1 MVRQPRR
8 MRSLVLRVAVR
19 FLTGHLRF
27 QQALHLAPVTGI
39 VTRRIR
45 INLQVHDSRS
55 APLLSCI
62 PFAVIRVLML
72 PVSEDYV
79 FPNES
84 LAEHA
89 RQTAA
94 PKRMY
99 DATGDQVELLA
110 QLSILSNNHLQLNT
124 KFIYTSSWGLSARWL
139 TPWTYQ

>member
-27 QQALHLAPVTGI
+27 QQALHLAPVAGI

-45 INLQVHDSRS
+45 INLQLFACSCCLS
-55 APLLSCI
+55 AKTT
-62 PFAVIRVLML
+62 
-72 PVSEDYV
+72 V